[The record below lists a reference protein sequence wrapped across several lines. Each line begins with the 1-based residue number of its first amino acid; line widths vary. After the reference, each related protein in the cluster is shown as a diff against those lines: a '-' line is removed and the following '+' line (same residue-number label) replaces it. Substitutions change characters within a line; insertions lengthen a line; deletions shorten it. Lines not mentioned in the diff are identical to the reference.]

1 MRPRRPVT
9 PYHVRVMPE
18 LVRKL
23 EHSFAAFDE
32 DNDGYIQLTDLE
44 ERSKRFCVRF
54 NETDSLKGIAAL
66 EGMREHWRALVELT
80 DTDNDGQISK
90 AEFVAAVGA
99 ALAES
104 DAGFDRVFRPALAAG
119 FALADT
125 NDDGHIGVEEFVA
138 FMYLAGFSLAKAP
151 RLFALLDANGDG
163 KVSVDEWL
171 TAFKTHYTE
180 ATADLDLPANAFF
193 GST

>member
-1 MRPRRPVT
+1 MCPVT
-9 PYHVRVMPE
+9 PE

-23 EHSFAAFDE
+23 EQSFSAFDE
-32 DNDGYIQLTDLE
+32 DNDGYIQLADLE

-54 NETDSLKGIAAL
+54 NETDSPKGNAAL

-80 DTDNDGQISK
+80 DSDRDGQISK

-99 ALAES
+99 ALAEP

-151 RLFALLDANGDG
+151 RLFAMLDTNGDG
-163 KVSVDEWL
+163 KVSVEEWL
-171 TAFKTHYTE
+171 SAFRAHYTQ
-180 ATADLDLPANAFF
+180 AAANLDLPVNAFF